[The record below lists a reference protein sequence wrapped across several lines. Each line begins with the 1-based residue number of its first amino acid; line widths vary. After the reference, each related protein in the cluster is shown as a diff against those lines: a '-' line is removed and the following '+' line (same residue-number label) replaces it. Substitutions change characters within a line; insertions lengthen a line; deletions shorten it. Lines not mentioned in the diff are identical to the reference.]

1 MRNPATPVDGGPRL
15 DSGGGSDGSGGR
27 APSMTDLTFASAH
40 ELAALVRERQVS
52 ASEVLEAHLAHI
64 ARHNPALNAIV
75 TLDESGA
82 RRRASE
88 ADAALARG
96 EVWGPLHGVPVT
108 IKDALE
114 TSGLR
119 TTAGHPP
126 LASYVPERD
135 ATVVARLRAAGA
147 IVLGKTNLPQ
157 LAAGFQTD
165 GPLLGRANNPW
176 DTSRTPGGSTGGGAA
191 AVAAGLSP
199 LEMGSDF
206 GGSIRIPAH
215 FCGVFGLKPTE
226 HRVSTAGHIPELPAT
241 GRRVR
246 HMAAVGPL
254 ARSVEDL
261 RLTLSLIEGADGRN
275 WEVPPAPKDDGPPRP
290 LREYRIAW
298 TDGFGGVPVSAEI
311 RAALERLALQLE
323 EAGCRVERCD
333 PPGLDVAALER
344 AGRAVGG
351 FEARPELP
359 RPIRVLVRI
368 QTMATAGDAYIRGL
382 NQRDAFIARMEEFL
396 SDWDAWLCPAAAVP
410 AIPHRKPG
418 GKIDVGGQKVAY
430 WAAGAHYAKIFTF
443 TGNPVVAMPIARS
456 DEGLPIG
463 AQLVGRRWRDN
474 ELLNV
479 AAAIAE
485 VTGGFRRPPGYA

>member
-1 MRNPATPVDGGPRL
+1 MDAEAMVVAEAARDPRSL
-15 DSGGGSDGSGGR
+15 
-27 APSMTDLTFASAH
+27 TDLTFQPAH
-40 ELAALVRERQVS
+40 ALAGLIRAREVS
-52 ASEVLEAHLAHI
+52 VTDVIEAHLAQI

-75 TLDESGA
+75 TLDEAGA
-82 RRRASE
+82 RRRAAE

-96 EVWGPLHGVPVT
+96 EVWGRLHGVPVT

-114 TSGLR
+114 TAGLR
-119 TTAGHPP
+119 TTAGHRP

-147 IVLGKTNLPQ
+147 IILGKTNLPP

-176 DTSRTPGGSTGGGAA
+176 DTSRTTGGSTGGGAA

-226 HRVSTAGHIPELPAT
+226 HRVSTAGHIPELPGT
-241 GRRVR
+241 PRRVR

-261 RLTLSLIEGADGRN
+261 RLCLSLIEGADGRN
-275 WEVPPAPKDDGPPRP
+275 WEVPPAPRDDARARP
-290 LREYRIAW
+290 LHEYRIAW
-298 TDGFGGVPVSAEI
+298 SDSLGGVPISAET
-311 RAALERLALQLE
+311 RAALEGLAGQLA
-323 EAGCRVERCD
+323 EAGCRVERLD
-333 PPGLDVAALER
+333 PPEFDVAALER

-359 RPIRVLVRI
+359 LPIRVVVRL
-368 QTMATAGDAYIRGL
+368 QTMVTAGDAYIGGL
-382 NQRDAFIARMEEFL
+382 NRREVFITQMEEFL
-396 SDWDAWLCPAAAVP
+396 SEWDAWLCPAAAVP
-410 AIPHRKPG
+410 AFPHRKAGGSFEVDG
-418 GKIDVGGQKVAY
+418 GKIPY
-430 WAAGAHYAKIFTF
+430 FAAGAHYTKVFTF

-456 DEGLPIG
+456 GDGLPIG

-479 AAAIAE
+479 AATIEA
-485 VTGGFRRPPGYA
+485 VTGGFQRPPGYA

>member
-1 MRNPATPVDGGPRL
+1 
-15 DSGGGSDGSGGR
+15 
-27 APSMTDLTFASAH
+27 MTDLVFEPAH
-40 ELAALVRERQVS
+40 RLAALIRDRQVS
-52 ASEVLEAHLAHI
+52 AVEVLDAHLTQI
-64 ARHNPALNAIV
+64 ARHNPELNAIV
-75 TLDESGA
+75 TLDEAGA
-82 RRRASE
+82 RRRAAQ
-88 ADAALARG
+88 ADAALAGG

-108 IKDALE
+108 IKDSLE
-114 TSGLR
+114 TAGLR

-126 LASYVPERD
+126 LASYVPEQD

-147 IVLGKTNLPQ
+147 MVLAKTNLPR
-157 LAAGFQTD
+157 LASGFQTD

-176 DTSRTPGGSTGGGAA
+176 DMCRTPGGSSGGGAA

-226 HRVSTAGHIPELPAT
+226 HRVSTAGHIPETPGM

-261 RLTLSLIEGADGRN
+261 RLSLSLIEGADGRS
-275 WEVPPAPKDDGPPRP
+275 WEVPPAPRDDAPPRP
-290 LREYRIAW
+290 LRDYRIAW

-311 RAALERLALQLE
+311 RVALEQLAGQLA

-333 PPGLDVAALER
+333 PPGFDVAALEK

-359 RPIRVLVRI
+359 WQLRLLVRL
-368 QTMATAGDAYIRGL
+368 QTIATAGDAYILGL
-382 NQRDAFIARMEEFL
+382 NRRDVLIARMEQFL
-396 SDWDAWLCPAAAVP
+396 SNWDAWLCPVAAVP
-410 AIPHRKPG
+410 AFTHRKPG
-418 GKIDVGGQKVAY
+418 GSMDVDGQKVPY
-430 WAAGAHYAKIFTF
+430 REAGSHYTRIFTF
-443 TGNPVVAMPIARS
+443 TGNPVLAVPIARS
-456 DEGLPIG
+456 EAGLPIG
-463 AQLVGRRWRDN
+463 AQLVGRRWHDN

-479 AAAIAE
+479 AAAVAE
-485 VTGGFRRPPGYA
+485 VTGGFHRPTGYARGAGPGWTQSGRPR

>member
-1 MRNPATPVDGGPRL
+1 
-15 DSGGGSDGSGGR
+15 
-27 APSMTDLTFASAH
+27 MTGLTFEPAH
-40 ELAALVRERQVS
+40 RLAALIRERRVS
-52 ASEVLEAHLAHI
+52 AVEVLEAHLAQI

-75 TLDESGA
+75 TLDEDGA
-82 RRRASE
+82 RRRAGE

-114 TSGLR
+114 TAALR

-126 LASYVPERD
+126 LAGYVPAQD
-135 ATVVARLRAAGA
+135 ATVVARVRVAGA
-147 IVLGKTNLPQ
+147 IVLGKTNLPR
-157 LAAGFQTD
+157 LASGFQTD

-199 LEMGSDF
+199 LELGSDF

-226 HRVSTAGHIPELPAT
+226 HRVSTAGHIPETPGM

-261 RLTLSLIEGADGRN
+261 RLCLSLIEGADGRN
-275 WEVPPAPKDDGPPRP
+275 WEVPPTPRDDAPPRP
-290 LREYRIAW
+290 LHDCRIAW
-298 TDGFGGVPVSAEI
+298 TDGFGGVPVAAEI
-311 RAALERLALQLE
+311 RAALERLAGQLA
-323 EAGCRVERCD
+323 EAGCTVERCD
-333 PPGLDVAALER
+333 PTGFDVAALEK

-359 RPIRVLVRI
+359 RPIRLLVRLR
-368 QTMATAGDAYIRGL
+368 TMATAGDAYIHGL
-382 NQRDAFIARMEEFL
+382 NRRDALIAQMQQFL
-396 SDWDAWLCPAAAVP
+396 SDWDAWLVPAAAVP
-410 AIPHRKPG
+410 AFTHRKPG
-418 GKIDVGGQKVAY
+418 GSIEVDGHKLAY
-430 WAAGAHYAKIFTF
+430 GAAGSHYTRIFTF
-443 TGNPVVAMPIARS
+443 TGNPAVTIPIARS
-456 DEGLPIG
+456 GHGLPIG

-479 AAAIAE
+479 AAAVTE
-485 VTGGFRRPPGYA
+485 VTGGYQPPPGYA

>member
-1 MRNPATPVDGGPRL
+1 MRHDGTKAPGR
-15 DSGGGSDGSGGR
+15 SR
-27 APSMTDLTFASAH
+27 APTEASLGFEPAH
-40 ELAALVRERQVS
+40 VLAGLIRDRQIS
-52 ASEVLEAHLAHI
+52 AVEVLETHLLRI
-64 ARHNPALNAIV
+64 KRYNPALNAIV
-75 TLDESGA
+75 TLDEAGG
-82 RRRASE
+82 RRRAIE
-88 ADAALARG
+88 ADASVARG
-96 EVWGPLHGVPVT
+96 DVWGPLHGVPVT
-108 IKDALE
+108 VKDSLE
-114 TSGLR
+114 TAGLR
-119 TTAGHPP
+119 TTAGYPP

-147 IVLGKTNLPQ
+147 IILAKTNLPR

-176 DTSRTPGGSTGGGAA
+176 DTKRTPGGSTGGGAA

-226 HRVSTAGHIPELPAT
+226 HRVSTAGHIPETPGM

-261 RLTLSLIEGADGRN
+261 RLCLGLIEGADGRN
-275 WEVPPAPKDDGPPRP
+275 WEVPPAPRDDMPPRP
-290 LREYRIAW
+290 LREYRIGW
-298 TDGFGGVPVSAEI
+298 TDGFGGVPVSPEI
-311 RAALERLALQLE
+311 RAALELVAGQLAD
-323 EAGCRVERCD
+323 AGCRVERCD
-333 PPGLDVAALER
+333 LPGFDVAALEK

-359 RPIRVLVRI
+359 RPIRFVVRL

-382 NQRDAFIARMEEFL
+382 NRRDAFIARMEEFL

-410 AIPHRKPG
+410 AFTHRKPG
-418 GKIDVGGQKVAY
+418 GSIEVDGHKVPY
-430 WAAGAHYAKIFTF
+430 HAAGSHYTKIFTF
-443 TGNPVVAMPIARS
+443 TGNPVVSMPITRS
-456 DEGLPIG
+456 GEGLPIG

-474 ELLNV
+474 ELLDV

-485 VTGGFRRPPGYA
+485 VTSGFQRPPGYDTV

>member
-1 MRNPATPVDGGPRL
+1 MRKPTAPAEGDPRL
-15 DSGGGSDGSGGR
+15 DPEGGSGGSGDR
-27 APSMTDLTFASAH
+27 PPSMTDLTFEPAH
-40 ELAALVRERQVS
+40 ELATLIRDRRVS
-52 ASEVLEAHLAHI
+52 AAEVLEAHLANI

-75 TLDESGA
+75 TLDERGA
-82 RRRASE
+82 RRRARE

-114 TSGLR
+114 TAGLR

-135 ATVVARLRAAGA
+135 ATVVARLRAGGA
-147 IVLGKTNLPQ
+147 IVLGKTNLPP

-226 HRVSTAGHIPELPAT
+226 HRVSTAGHIPETPGT

-254 ARSVEDL
+254 ARSIEDL
-261 RLTLSLIEGADGRN
+261 RLCLSLIEGPDGRN
-275 WEVPPAPKDDGPPRP
+275 LEVPPAPRDDAPARP
-290 LREYRIAW
+290 LGDYRIAW
-298 TDGFGGVPVSAEI
+298 TDGFGGVTVSAEI
-311 RAALERLALQLE
+311 RAALERLAGQLE

-333 PPGLDVAALER
+333 PAGFDVEALER

-359 RPIRVLVRI
+359 RPIRLLVRL

-382 NQRDAFIARMEEFL
+382 NRRDALTARLEEFL
-396 SDWDAWLCPAAAVP
+396 SDWDTWLCPAAAVP
-410 AIPHRKPG
+410 AFTHRKPG
-418 GKIDVGGQKVAY
+418 GKIEMDGQKVAY
-430 WAAGAHYAKIFTF
+430 WAAGSHYTKIFTF
-443 TGNPVVAMPIARS
+443 TGNPVVALPIARS
-456 DEGLPIG
+456 SDGLPIG
-463 AQLVGRRWRDN
+463 AQLVGRRWHDN

-485 VTGGFRRPPGYA
+485 VTGGFNRPPGYA